1 MLILSPQMRHVLSKL
16 FVYVWFD
23 VEDYVTKESNDLP
36 LMAFRILKKYNVPV
50 TCKLVAEKVRFLQ
63 ENGRNDVLEAI
74 AEYDVG
80 YHLDTHSRHPTLY
93 EYLADLDT
101 CAGAKEFYAREK
113 QGFELVKQV
122 FSRNPSCFGHPGPA
136 WAPHVYP
143 ALTEMGIPIYL
154 DETPIV
160 NMNNQPYW
168 YCGVLNLNG
177 ANRNFIVFDYTFEN
191 PKGVAVLKR
200 KFKKMHDTLSKNDG
214 GAISIL
220 FHLHTT
226 INKKFWDVVN
236 FGKGKNRTREE
247 YMRPPAQPA
256 KITSRAWEQFEELI
270 RFISSFGDV
279 EFITATQAAKIYS
292 QPIRTVLTKGDLRRI
307 VKHFRKSTDYLDA
320 KAEFV
325 LSPAQA
331 FYAVARGLSELVNG
345 TDLPEK
351 VDFKE
356 PLGPL
361 MSTRTAGDRR
371 IFSKDL
377 LVAARFAVEFM
388 DQENCLPQSVRVGDS
403 ADLSPEDFLVTASKL
418 LGIILA
424 NKTLPKKVIV
434 SRGATPNVKYVS
446 SAAFKK
452 ACKWPVLPAR
462 FKAPKILEQIKLQA
476 WTLRPAYPV
485 SN

>member
-1 MLILSPQMRHVLSKL
+1 MLILLPQVRHVLSKI

-23 VEDYVTKESNDLP
+23 VEDYITKESNDLP
-36 LMAFRILKKYNVPV
+36 PIAFRILKKYNVPV

-101 CAGAKEFYAREK
+101 RAGAKEFYSREK

-154 DETPIV
+154 DETPIM
-160 NMNNQPYW
+160 NLNNQPYW

-177 ANRNFIVFDYTFEN
+177 ANHNFIVFDYTFEN
-191 PKGVAVLKR
+191 PNGVAVLKR
-200 KFKKMHDTLSKNDG
+200 KFKKMHDTLNKSDG
-214 GAISIL
+214 GAVSIL

-226 INKKFWDVVN
+226 INKKFWDAVN
-236 FGKGKNRTREE
+236 FGKGKNRNREE
-247 YMRPPAQPA
+247 YTRPSVQPA

-270 RFISSFGDV
+270 KFMSSFDDV

-292 QPIRTVLTKGDLRRI
+292 QPTKTVLTKDDLRRI
-307 VKHFRKSTDYLDA
+307 VKHLRKSTDYLEA
-320 KAEFV
+320 KYV
-325 LSPAQA
+325 LSPAQV
-331 FYAVARGLSELVNG
+331 FYAVARSLGELVNG
-345 TDLPEK
+345 PDLPEK
-351 VDFKE
+351 VEFKE

-361 MSTRTAGDRR
+361 VSTRTTGDSRV
-371 IFSKDL
+371 FSKDL
-377 LVAARFAVEFM
+377 VAAARSAVEFI
-388 DQENCLPQSVRVGDS
+388 DQEKCLPPSIRVGES

-424 NKTLPKKVIV
+424 NKPLPKKMIV
-434 SRGATPNVKYVS
+434 SQGAAPNVKYVNP
-446 SAAFKK
+446 AAFKK
-452 ACKWPVLPAR
+452 ACKWPVLPAG